1 MVQLTME
8 SKQAIILCEPR
19 VASRFL
25 ILEIFKKT
33 GAHIGKTHNVDF
45 QFFDNFEIIGIV
57 RDPAET
63 IASKVAMGHFLN
75 YSSIPGENLKLQDD
89 FNWQNFIDGYI
100 DINEKIIQRASLIV
114 TYKDIV
120 ENTETVVNEIIK
132 KFNIVKNKGI
142 GVDPSEIVS
151 TNKYLVSSKESPEY
165 KNVYARVLEQDLSE
179 AYAIYNKAIS
189 LKPIY

>member
-1 MVQLTME
+1 ME
-8 SKQAIILCEPR
+8 SKRPIILCEPR

-33 GAHIGKTHNVDF
+33 GAHIEKTHNVDF

-63 IASKVAMGHFLN
+63 IASKVAMSHFLN
-75 YSSIPGENLKLQDD
+75 YSSIPGANLKLQDN

-132 KFNIVKNKGI
+132 KFNIVKNKEIDG
-142 GVDPSEIVS
+142 DPSEIVS
-151 TNKYLVSSKESPEY
+151 TDGYLVSSKESPEY

-179 AYAIYNKAIS
+179 AYAIYNKAIG
-189 LKPIY
+189 LKISISK